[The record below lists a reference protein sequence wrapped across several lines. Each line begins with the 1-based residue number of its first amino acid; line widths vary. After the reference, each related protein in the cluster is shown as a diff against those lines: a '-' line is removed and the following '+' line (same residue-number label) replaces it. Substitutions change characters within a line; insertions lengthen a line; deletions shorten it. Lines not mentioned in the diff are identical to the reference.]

1 MAVLSD
7 IAFSTPGRRRWPE
20 EPRDLA
26 TLLAIPLALLFCL
39 IHVDVEIS
47 VVNKIRV
54 FRLVWCLI
62 WITNMLAKMSQ
73 NRLGGQGSMERF
85 ERC

>member
-26 TLLAIPLALLFCL
+26 TLSAILLALLFCL
-39 IHVDVEIS
+39 IYVDVEILI
-47 VVNKIRV
+47 VNKIQV

-62 WITNMLAKMSQ
+62 TNMLATVSQ

-85 ERC
+85 ERR